1 MATAT
6 STPDVRSGAAAP
18 ALAAE
23 RPVVWPA
30 RTVRTLSNGLQVVLV
45 ESHIIPKFSGQLL
58 FRSGNAV
65 GDTPGLADMT
75 SSVVRTGTATRSSR
89 QIEEELRRLGAD
101 LGSSA
106 GADTSAISFSGLAEF
121 SAELLALVSD
131 LARNASFPPAELERE
146 RRHQIE
152 ALRIERTTPGFLA
165 GERLRKV
172 LFGAH
177 PYAIVSPS
185 EEQVAAY
192 TREGLERFYRAHYAP
207 ANALLVMAGAF
218 SADAML
224 AQIERIFAGWRAPQP
239 ADAAHPE
246 PPHAQGRRVHLVH
259 LPGSVQTQILLGNHA
274 ITRKHPDWLRLTLA
288 NSLFGGAFNSRLVMN
303 IREQKGYTY
312 SPRSAAHP
320 LRQHGWFSVGAA
332 VRNDVVAAT
341 LTEIFYELD
350 RMRALPVGEEE
361 LADSRNYLSGVFS
374 LGLATQSGLAGQL
387 VTVYLNGLP
396 EDYLETY
403 REKIRALS
411 AEDVLAA
418 ARRYFDSA
426 NAQIVI
432 VGDRAQIEE
441 QAALFAPV
449 TVYDAQGAQL

>member
-1 MATAT
+1 MAFAT
-6 STPDVRSGAAAP
+6 SISDVRSGAAAP
-18 ALAAE
+18 ALAPE
-23 RPVVWPA
+23 SPVVWPA
-30 RTVRTLSNGLQVVLV
+30 RTVRTLANGLQVVLV
-45 ESHIIPKFSGQLL
+45 ESHIIPKLSGQLL
-58 FRSGNAV
+58 FRSGSAAAE
-65 GDTPGLADMT
+65 TPGLADMT
-75 SSVVRTGTATRSSR
+75 ATTVRTGTASRTSR

-121 SAELLALVSD
+121 SAELLALVND
-131 LARNASFPPAELERE
+131 LARNASFPAAELERE

-172 LFGAH
+172 LFGSH
-177 PYAIVSPS
+177 PYAIVSPA
-185 EEQVAAY
+185 EEQVASY
-192 TREGLERFYRAHYAP
+192 TREGLEGYYRAHYTP
-207 ANALLVMAGAF
+207 GNALLVMAGDF
-218 SADAML
+218 SAGAML
-224 AQIERIFAGWRAPQP
+224 TQIEKIFADWRAPQP
-239 ADAAHPE
+239 AASSHPD
-246 PPHAQGRRVHLVH
+246 PPLPQGRRVHLVH

-288 NSLFGGAFNSRLVMN
+288 NSIFGGAFNSRLVMN

-312 SPRSAAHP
+312 SPRSSAHP

-341 LTEIFYELD
+341 LTEIFYEID
-350 RMRALPVGEEE
+350 RMRALPVGDAE
-361 LADSRNYLSGVFS
+361 LADSRNYMSGVFS

-387 VTVYLNGLP
+387 VNVYLNGLP

-403 REKIRALS
+403 REKIRALT
-411 AEDVLAA
+411 ADDVLTA

-426 NAQIVI
+426 NAQIAI

-441 QAALFAPV
+441 QAALFGPS
-449 TVYDAQGAQL
+449 TVYDAQGNAQ